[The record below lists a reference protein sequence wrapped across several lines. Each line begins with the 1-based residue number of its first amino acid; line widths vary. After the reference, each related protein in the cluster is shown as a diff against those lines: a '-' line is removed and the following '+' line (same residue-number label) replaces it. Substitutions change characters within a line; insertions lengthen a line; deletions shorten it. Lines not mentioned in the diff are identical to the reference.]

1 MVKHRRTTRK
11 HRMRG
16 GGTASCALSG
26 ASGSGTTSDG
36 APKTITVLEDEMRV
50 AGPAQML
57 CFGDTFT
64 TCQTLIIVMND
75 NWKVGVHLNST
86 MFLAYDNATTY
97 NPITL
102 LPLLK
107 TLFLTHPQ
115 FQDKPIRYI
124 YLVSSI
130 DSSVLHKRNA
140 TSFFETIN
148 NSSSMLRLPAN
159 ANSKILSGLEN
170 SPAMMRQLFTQVFG
184 DQIRDATQILDINN
198 KEVKFTTPLAE
209 SIPFPNGF
217 PVEKRRQHF
226 FVYQDGTLEIVYSGG
241 AYIYPPPAA

>member
-16 GGTASCALSG
+16 GGTASCELSG
-26 ASGSGTTSDG
+26 ASGSGQTSDG

-50 AGPAQML
+50 ASPQQML

-64 TCQTLIIVMND
+64 SCQTLIIVLQD

-86 MFLAYDNATTY
+86 MFVAYDNATTY

-124 YLVSSI
+124 YLVSSM
-130 DSSVLHKRNA
+130 DSSVLHRRNA
-140 TSFFETIN
+140 ASFFETIN
-148 NSSSMLRLPAN
+148 NSSSMFRLGAN
-159 ANSKILSGLEN
+159 ANTRFLSSGGT
-170 SPAMMRQLFTQVFG
+170 SRDMMRQLFTQVFG
-184 DQIRDATQILDINN
+184 DQITDETQILAINN
-198 KEVKFTTPLAE
+198 KEVKVTTPLAE

-241 AYIYPPPAA
+241 AYIYPAPA